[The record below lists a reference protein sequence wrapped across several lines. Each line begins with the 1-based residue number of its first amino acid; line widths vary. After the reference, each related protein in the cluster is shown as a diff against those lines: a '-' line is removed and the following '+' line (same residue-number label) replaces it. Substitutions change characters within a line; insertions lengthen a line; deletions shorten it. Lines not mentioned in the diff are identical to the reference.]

1 MTSPASPAPSSYG
14 ADFWDARYGT
24 ADFVF
29 GTEPNDF
36 LRHIAGEI
44 PSGPVLCLAEGEGRN
59 AVFLAGCGHAVTAV
73 DLSAAGLAKAQALA
87 AARGVTLTTAVADLS
102 TYAIAPG
109 AWSGIVAIFM
119 HLPPALR
126 RDLLTR
132 AAAGLRPGGVFAMEA
147 YTPAQLAFGT
157 GGPKDP
163 ALLPTLAQLHAELP
177 GLEFTVGRELER
189 DVIEGTGHTG
199 RAAVVQVVARRPF

>member
-1 MTSPASPAPSSYG
+1 MTAPSSPAPSSYG

-59 AVFLAGCGHAVTAV
+59 AVFLAGRGHAVTAV

-126 RDLLTR
+126 RDLLAR
-132 AAAGLRPGGVFAMEA
+132 VAAGLKPGGVFVMEA
-147 YTPAQLAFGT
+147 YAPAQLAFGT

-163 ALLPTLAQLHAELP
+163 ALLPTLAQLRAELP
-177 GLEFTVGRELER
+177 QLEFAAGLELER
-189 DVIEGTGHTG
+189 DVIEGSGHTG
-199 RAAVVQVVARRPF
+199 RAAVVQVVARRPL

>member
-1 MTSPASPAPSSYG
+1 MALNPAYG
-14 ADFWDARYGT
+14 AQFWDNRYST

-36 LRHIAGEI
+36 LRSISDRI
-44 PSGPVLCLAEGEGRN
+44 PTGPVLCLAEGEGRN
-59 AVFLAGCGHAVTAV
+59 AVFLATRGHAVTAT
-73 DLSAAGLAKAQALA
+73 DLSATGLAKARTLA
-87 AARGVTLTTAVADLS
+87 AQRGVPLATEVGDLAS
-102 TYAIAPG
+102 YTIAPG

-119 HLPPALR
+119 HLPTALR
-126 RDLLTR
+126 RAVLAR

-163 ALLPTLAQLHAELP
+163 ALLPTLELLRSELA
-177 GLEFTVGRELER
+177 GLDFEIGRELER
-189 DVIEGTGHTG
+189 DVHEGSGHTG
-199 RAAVVQVVARRPF
+199 RSAVLQVLARRRA

>member
-1 MTSPASPAPSSYG
+1 MTASYG
-14 ADFWDARYGT
+14 ADFWDQRYGQ
-24 ADFVF
+24 ADGYVF

-36 LRHIAGEI
+36 LRAVADRI

-59 AVFLAGCGHAVTAV
+59 AVFLAQRSHAVTAV
-73 DLSAAGLAKAQALA
+73 DLSATGLAKARELA
-87 AARGVTLTTAVADLS
+87 AQRGVSVATEVADLS

-126 RDLLTR
+126 RDVLAR
-132 AAAGLRPGGVFAMEA
+132 ASTGLRPGGVFVLEA

-157 GGPKDP
+157 GGPKDA
-163 ALLPTLAQLHAELP
+163 ALLPTLEQLRAELP
-177 GLEFTVGRELER
+177 GLEFLHGAELER
-189 DVIEGTGHTG
+189 DVIEGGGHTG
-199 RAAVVQVVARRPF
+199 RAAVVQVVARRPAA